1 MHLLNTKLDPRVDRD
16 RMIIRTLK
24 SKYRDTTSH
33 VFSAI
38 IRVRENKNR
47 SDFEAASMI
56 LILHQNQ
63 EKSDDTNFGFW
74 VVTHLILVDLNSP
87 TRSFHSIDFH
97 S

>member
-1 MHLLNTKLDPRVDRD
+1 MHLLNTKLDPRDDRD
-16 RMIIRTLK
+16 RMVIRTLK
-24 SKYRDTTSH
+24 SKYRNTTSH

-47 SDFEAASMI
+47 SEAASMI

-74 VVTHLILVDLNSP
+74 VVTHLILMDLNSP